1 MTVHLSILIFWPLL
15 LAILGGLAPRVV
27 APLFALVG
35 ALVPLGY
42 AVILLVDYDPAV
54 AGLQYVTDDA
64 WIDELGIRY
73 TLGVDGLN
81 LWLVG
86 LTALLFAASAL
97 WLVLRPPVRP
107 KLFAVHFGVAETAVL
122 GAFLAQDLALFVL
135 FFDLMLVPFYFLLG
149 QWGGP
154 ERVQAAIKMVIY
166 TLVGSLLMLAAAVA
180 TAVLAST
187 GPTPDFSL
195 AFLRENL
202 LGEGTQKLLFTA
214 FAVAFLIKMP
224 AFPFHGWMPDAYR
237 NMPLPALAVFSGVV
251 SKVAAYGFLR
261 IVLPLFPEAVAD
273 WQLILLIL
281 ALCSIVYGSIQA
293 FTQTNV
299 RLILGYSSVAQ
310 LGFITLGIFALDE
323 AALGAQGALL
333 QAVNHGLVVA
343 PLFLIIALLAARA
356 GGSEDLR
363 DMGGIAFRAP
373 VLASLFMIVTLA
385 TLAMPGSANFVGEFL
400 IIALLAARAGGSEDL
415 RDMGGIAFRAPVLAS
430 LFMIVTLATLAMP
443 GSANFVGEFLILFG
457 VFDSKLAVA
466 LVASTGVVLASVYAL
481 RMYIRAMHNRQ
492 GPAVT
497 SFEMSL
503 RDGLVIVPLVLVIV
517 AFALFPQRALD
528 AGEPAVQAASQ
539 AVTGGTR

>member
-15 LAILGGLAPRVV
+15 LALLGSLAPRAV
-27 APLFALVG
+27 APLFAVVG

-42 AVILLVDYDPAV
+42 AVILLVDYDTA
-54 AGLQYVTDDA
+54 AGGLQYVTDDA
-64 WIDELGIRY
+64 WIEELGIRY
-73 TLGVDGLN
+73 SLGVDGLN
-81 LWLVG
+81 LWLVA
-86 LTALLFAASAL
+86 LTTLLFAASTL
-97 WLVLRPPVRP
+97 WLALRPPPRA
-107 KLFAVHFGVAETAVL
+107 KLFTGHFGIAETAVL

-154 ERVQAAIKMVIY
+154 ERIPAAIKMVIY

-180 TAVLAST
+180 TAVLSAEEIN
-187 GPTPDFSL
+187 FSL

-202 LGEGTQKLLFTA
+202 LGESTQKLLFAA
-214 FAVAFLIKMP
+214 FALAFLIKMP

-261 IVLPLFPEAVAD
+261 IALPLFPDAVAD
-273 WQLILLIL
+273 WQMILLIL
-281 ALCSIVYGSIQA
+281 SLCSIVYGSILA
-293 FTQTNV
+293 FTVTNL
-299 RLILGYSSVAQ
+299 RLILGYSSIAQ
-310 LGFITLGIFALDE
+310 LGFITLGIFALDPE
-323 AALGAQGALL
+323 SRGAQGALL

-343 PLFLIIALLAARA
+343 PLFLIIVLLAARA

-373 VLASLFMIVTLA
+373 VLAA
-385 TLAMPGSANFVGEFL
+385 
-400 IIALLAARAGGSEDL
+400 
-415 RDMGGIAFRAPVLAS
+415 

-443 GSANFVGEFLILFG
+443 GSANFVGEFLILLG
-457 VFDSKLAVA
+457 VFDSKMAVA
-466 LVASTGVVLASVYAL
+466 FIASTGVVLASVYAL

-492 GPAVT
+492 GAAVT
-497 SFEMSL
+497 SFEMSF
-503 RDGLVIVPLVLVIV
+503 RDALVIVPLVAVII
-517 AFALFPQRALD
+517 AFALFPQYALD
-528 AGEPAVQAASQ
+528 AGEPAVQGASQ